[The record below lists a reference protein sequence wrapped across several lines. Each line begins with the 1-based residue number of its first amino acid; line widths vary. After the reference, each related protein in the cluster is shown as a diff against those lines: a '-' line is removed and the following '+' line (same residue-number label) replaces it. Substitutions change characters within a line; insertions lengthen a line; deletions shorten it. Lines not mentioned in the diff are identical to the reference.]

1 MQCPRCESLITRNT
15 GVCGQCGTEFV
26 TKRVRMDSA
35 HGDFALTADD
45 ENGETS
51 HDNLAT
57 DEWRF
62 AARPHAHD
70 LPPSVLKTEPP
81 NPVRWGGFLRRG
93 CALLFDCLVVLLLSA
108 LMFWLSSIGYNVGLS
123 AHARTFTMNTASGL
137 FFILTLGWLA
147 LSAAYFVIFHGMDG
161 KTPGKRLL
169 GLRVIGEGDSSISY
183 GRAFLRWLAAAG
195 FAPIALGFLW
205 VFVNRE
211 KRAWHDLLA
220 RTWVIRG

>member
-15 GVCGQCGTEFV
+15 GVCDQCGTEFV

-35 HGDFALTADD
+35 HRDFALTADD

-93 CALLFDCLVVLLLSA
+93 CALLFDCVVVLLLSA
-108 LMFWLSSIGYNVGLS
+108 LMFWLSSIG
-123 AHARTFTMNTASGL
+123 
-137 FFILTLGWLA
+137 
-147 LSAAYFVIFHGMDG
+147 
-161 KTPGKRLL
+161 
-169 GLRVIGEGDSSISY
+169 
-183 GRAFLRWLAAAG
+183 
-195 FAPIALGFLW
+195 
-205 VFVNRE
+205 
-211 KRAWHDLLA
+211 
-220 RTWVIRG
+220 

>member
-1 MQCPRCESLITRNT
+1 
-15 GVCGQCGTEFV
+15 
-26 TKRVRMDSA
+26 MDSA
-35 HGDFALTADD
+35 RRDFALTADD
-45 ENGETS
+45 ENGEIS

-70 LPPSVLKTEPP
+70 LPPAVLKTEPP

-93 CALLFDCLVVLLLSA
+93 CALLFDCVVVLLLSA

-137 FFILTLGWLA
+137 FFIVTLGWLA